1 MAQATISAHLACFR
15 DCGLVSSRAEA
26 RQSFYSIA
34 RPELRVLLAAAE
46 ELLAGVGH
54 NVALCAKLSRGDRV
68 SVAGPLGVSVVHDDA
83 WHRAART
90 AFWLAWVSLA
100 WMTIEGAVGLAA
112 GIMAGSIALLAW
124 ALGSAVEGMASLIV
138 IWRFSGGRTASANAE
153 RLAQHGIAVSF
164 WLLAPFIAAEALASL
179 IGGHRPETSYLG
191 IALTAVALFEMP
203 LLGRTKH
210 RLAVRLGSSATAG
223 EGTRTTCVPPRRQP
237 SSPAWRCWPCGRVD
251 GGSIRLSP
259 SASPAGPS
267 TRASRPGK
275 VTAAVAADGPRHLL
289 TVQTENTRG
298 PHNPKASLSP
308 NH

>member
-1 MAQATISAHLACFR
+1 M
-15 DCGLVSSRAEA
+15 
-26 RQSFYSIA
+26 
-34 RPELRVLLAAAE
+34 
-46 ELLAGVGH
+46 
-54 NVALCAKLSRGDRV
+54 

-153 RLAQHGIAVSF
+153 RLAQRGIAVSF

-223 EGTRTTCVPPRRQP
+223 EGTQNYVCAAQ
-237 SSPAWRCWPCGRVD
+237 A
-251 GGSIRLSP
+251 
-259 SASPAGPS
+259 
-267 TRASRPGK
+267 
-275 VTAAVAADGPRHLL
+275 AAVL
-289 TVQTENTRG
+289 
-298 PHNPKASLSP
+298 ASLAVLALWQGGWWIDPVVALGIAGWSVYEGVEAWEGDSCSCC
-308 NH
+308 